1 MEFVFVRQ
9 RCFLRSYSISM
20 DFPISHNSSSIFR
33 TASQYTEKTTNG
45 QLIMALMGSVTDGSK
60 CDRIHRVFAFAITL
74 GILIWQTPF
83 STGFVV
89 GELSNL
95 ARIPTTTDTGPC
107 EKVSIIFSVLMAK
120 LEDEMGEEVLATGPE
135 TKSISPAISDD
146 PSSNIDSNPESKSFS
161 EFASN
166 QTPLLAGLLSSE
178 NERKEFALS
187 SSDLREENKELSQPT
202 LWQERS
208 SEWAVVG
215 LSTFALVGIL
225 GDLLSNYEWVQTLR
239 YLWPLSLGVYY
250 GLLLNQAN
258 DRDALLRR
266 KTMEEFGPSS
276 AYSPSTTRDDDEI
289 KDLLLQV
296 GYVFGGFGL
305 FVGGLADALLP
316 VWMTG
321 PNLITN
327 AGLAPDCAI
336 LLLVLTIG
344 DQYNLFR
351 TNNDS
356 KRDDGSK
363 QETGN
368 LLSSESVATT
378 GMATLLVRIT
388 LWAELYKLGEGSL
401 DEVFSNVQSL
411 LSVST

>member
-1 MEFVFVRQ
+1 
-9 RCFLRSYSISM
+9 
-20 DFPISHNSSSIFR
+20 
-33 TASQYTEKTTNG
+33 
-45 QLIMALMGSVTDGSK
+45 MA
-60 CDRIHRVFAFAITL
+60 
-74 GILIWQTPF
+74 
-83 STGFVV
+83 
-89 GELSNL
+89 E
-95 ARIPTTTDTGPC
+95 
-107 EKVSIIFSVLMAK
+107 
-120 LEDEMGEEVLATGPE
+120 LEDEMGEASPE
-135 TKSISPAISDD
+135 TKSISPPISDD
-146 PSSNIDSNPESKSFS
+146 PSSKIGSNSESRSFS

-166 QTPLLAGLLSSE
+166 QTPILANLLKSE
-178 NERKEFALS
+178 NERKESALS
-187 SSDLREENKELSQPT
+187 SSDLQKENKELSEPT

-239 YLWPLSLGVYY
+239 YFWPLSLGVYY

-276 AYSPSTTRDDDEI
+276 AYSPSTTSDQDEI

-321 PNLITN
+321 PNWITN

-336 LLLVLTIG
+336 LLLVLSIG

-351 TNNDS
+351 NNNDS
-356 KRDDGSK
+356 NRDDGSK

-368 LLSSESVATT
+368 LLSSESVVTT

-401 DEVFSNVQSL
+401 DEVVSNIQSL
-411 LSVST
+411 LSAST

>member
-1 MEFVFVRQ
+1 MDF
-9 RCFLRSYSISM
+9 SISH
-20 DFPISHNSSSIFR
+20 DEVLQYFR
-33 TASQYTEKTTNG
+33 TAGRVLASQYIEKTADG
-45 QLIMALMGSVTDGSK
+45 QAIMALMGSVTDGSK
-60 CDRIHRVFAFAITL
+60 CERSHRVFAFAIKL
-74 GILIWQTPF
+74 GILIWQTPC
-83 STGFVV
+83 STGFVA
-89 GELSNL
+89 GGLSKMAKL
-95 ARIPTTTDTGPC
+95 PTTAGLDSCT
-107 EKVSIIFSVLMAK
+107 KVPIISSFLMAE
-120 LEDEMGEEVLATGPE
+120 LEDEMGEASPE
-135 TKSISPAISDD
+135 TKPISPPISDD
-146 PSSNIDSNPESKSFS
+146 PSSKIGSNSESRSFS

-166 QTPLLAGLLSSE
+166 QTPILANLLKSE
-178 NERKEFALS
+178 NERKESALS
-187 SSDLREENKELSQPT
+187 SSDLQKENKELSEPT

-239 YLWPLSLGVYY
+239 YFWPLSLGVYY

-266 KTMEEFGPSS
+266 KTMKEFGPSS
-276 AYSPSTTRDDDEI
+276 AYSPSTTSDQDEI

-321 PNLITN
+321 PNWITN

-336 LLLVLTIG
+336 LLLVLSIG

-351 TNNDS
+351 NNNDS
-356 KRDDGSK
+356 NRDDGSK

-368 LLSSESVATT
+368 LLSSESVVTT

-401 DEVFSNVQSL
+401 DEVVSNIQSL
-411 LSVST
+411 LSAST